1 MTSATATLIAI
12 SWGGLMFAWSSYHTL
27 VPLILGVAGL
37 AVFVVWEQYFA
48 KRPIIPMRIFNNRT
62 AATVYWQSLI
72 CGLSIWAC
80 VYYLPLY
87 FQAVKEYSTII
98 SGVAI
103 LPSLLS
109 GAPAAALTGFTL
121 KKLGSYRKIL
131 WVGWS
136 MAVLGAGIMI
146 LLDVDTTIPQ
156 WIFTTCVGA
165 IGVGILMP
173 VMRIA
178 IQASAED
185 EDMAHAAAMV
195 MTFRTLGMTSS
206 LAILGAIFQ
215 NVFEHKLKAS
225 TFSGQTGGL
234 AQNVLGVVETIKQ
247 LPNDSHDKQVLRQVF
262 ADSLKMIWV
271 TLTALNG
278 VALISSFFTE
288 ELSLDRLLNTEQG
301 VDRGTS
307 DMVES
312 TTVETVVVEAKSDE
326 GNVPRIDSAGES
338 KLR

>member
-1 MTSATATLIAI
+1 
-12 SWGGLMFAWSSYHTL
+12 
-27 VPLILGVAGL
+27 
-37 AVFVVWEQYFA
+37 
-48 KRPIIPMRIFNNRT
+48 
-62 AATVYWQSLI
+62 
-72 CGLSIWAC
+72 
-80 VYYLPLY
+80 
-87 FQAVKEYSTII
+87 
-98 SGVAI
+98 
-103 LPSLLS
+103 
-109 GAPAAALTGFTL
+109 
-121 KKLGSYRKIL
+121 
-131 WVGWS
+131 
-136 MAVLGAGIMI
+136 MI

-225 TFSGQTGGL
+225 TFSCQTGGL